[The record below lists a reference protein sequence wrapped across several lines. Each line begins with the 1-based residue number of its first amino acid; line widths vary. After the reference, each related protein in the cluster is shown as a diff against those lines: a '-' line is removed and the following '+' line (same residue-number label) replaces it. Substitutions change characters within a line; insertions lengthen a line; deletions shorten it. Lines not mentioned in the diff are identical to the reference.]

1 MCSSAHFS
9 GLKLPFKLLVSSLQ
23 LWLMLF
29 VRGPHS
35 ISILVSALV
44 GLSLSYG
51 LALNGCLYGVVYLVC
66 QLENKMVSVERINQY
81 CGITR
86 EAPPVIE
93 DNRPAESWPTQGSIQ
108 FQRIQ
113 VCSSDFGVLQC
124 RNDPVLFQL

>member
-1 MCSSAHFS
+1 MCSSAHLS
-9 GLKLPFKLLVSSLQ
+9 GLQLRFKLLVSSLQ
-23 LWLMLF
+23 LLLMIF
-29 VRGPHS
+29 FHGPHS
-35 ISILVSALV
+35 ISIVVSEMV

-51 LALNGCLYGVVYLVC
+51 LALNGCLYGVVYLAC

-93 DNRPAESWPTQGSIQ
+93 DSRPAESWPTQGSIQ

-113 VCSSDFGVLQC
+113 VCNSHS
-124 RNDPVLFQL
+124 